1 MRRVRLALLVVAMA
15 TGASF
20 VCATSSNSE
29 EFSEAWETVLDL
41 RVIEGVLML
50 HLERT
55 PEFEFPDE
63 WTSMRS
69 FAKTLPEP
77 FQERLVIKDGW
88 GRDFLVGSVRGQLL
102 VFSTGP
108 NGVSEIVEQFSAMT
122 EDEDLPPSF
131 NVAEDDDI
139 VLLVGDRVVNGPR
152 TTTEVLKVS
161 MADLRAIGTAI
172 ETYSIDQNTYP
183 AQPDGLLSV
192 EFISPVLS
200 PIYIRDLPV
209 KDSWG
214 NDILY
219 WSDQSSY
226 IVISMGADRA
236 LDRPYDIEP
245 GWPDFDAFVGGYN
258 DPDMDMVFANGQF
271 VQWPERRSDR

>member
-1 MRRVRLALLVVAMA
+1 MRSFYVTLLGVAVAMCSA
-15 TGASF
+15 LGGAAAADSD
-20 VCATSSNSE
+20 

-41 RVIEGVLML
+41 RAIEGVLML

-55 PEFEFPDE
+55 PEFEYPDE
-63 WTSMRS
+63 WVSMRS

-77 FQERLVIKDGW
+77 FRERLVTKDGW

-131 NVAEDDDI
+131 NVLEDDDI

-152 TTTEVLKVS
+152 TTTELLKVS
-161 MADLRAIGTAI
+161 MADLRSIGTAI

-183 AQPDGLLSV
+183 AQPNGLLSV
-192 EFISPVLS
+192 DLISPDLS
-200 PIYIRDLPV
+200 PIYIRNLPV
-209 KDSWG
+209 KDPWG
-214 NDILY
+214 NEVLY

-226 IVISMGADRA
+226 IVISMGADGV
-236 LDRPYDIEP
+236 LDRPYEIKP
-245 GWPDFDAFVGGYN
+245 GWL
-258 DPDMDMVFANGQF
+258 DPGSFLGEYSDPATDMVFCDGQF
-271 VQWPERRSDR
+271 VQWPDRRGR